1 MPAGTHTLI
10 AKYSGDGRYGPS
22 QSDAIPH
29 DVIASATAT
38 TLVSDPNPSA
48 WGGKVDLRAT
58 VDRGA
63 ATGTVEFFDGATS
76 LGTAPVSDGVVL
88 LSVSHLSVGT
98 HELTADYG
106 GDACFAGSRSA
117 AMSQVVNLA
126 ATTATLNV
134 EPAATGWG
142 QAVGLS
148 AAVDPAAATGTVQF
162 WDGLN
167 PIGPPQ
173 PVMDGVATLSWM
185 DLSVGSHAL
194 VAKYSGDDYYE
205 PSQSQAV
212 PHDVASG
219 SSIVSLDAQP
229 AQTQCGE
236 TVRLSAVV
244 DPAAA
249 SGTVQFC
256 DGLDPIGP
264 PQAVSDGVATLSWTD
279 LPAGTHTLIAK
290 YSGDGRYGPSQS
302 DAIPHDVI
310 ASATATTLVSSPRRW
325 GSGARA
331 AR

>member
-1 MPAGTHTLI
+1 
-10 AKYSGDGRYGPS
+10 
-22 QSDAIPH
+22 
-29 DVIASATAT
+29 
-38 TLVSDPNPSA
+38 
-48 WGGKVDLRAT
+48 
-58 VDRGA
+58 
-63 ATGTVEFFDGATS
+63 
-76 LGTAPVSDGVVL
+76 
-88 LSVSHLSVGT
+88 
-98 HELTADYG
+98 
-106 GDACFAGSRSA
+106 
-117 AMSQVVNLA
+117 
-126 ATTATLNV
+126 
-134 EPAATGWG
+134 
-142 QAVGLS
+142 
-148 AAVDPAAATGTVQF
+148 

-290 YSGDGRYGPSQS
+290 YSGDGSYGPSQS
-302 DAIPHDVI
+302 DAVSHEVNPIP
-310 ASATATTLVSSPRRW
+310 TATTLGSNANPARFGTEVILTAQVGLGGASGTMRFFDQTGLIGSAPADPQSGVAALSVSDLAVGHHSLVARYDGDGCHAASSSPAYEQDVVPDNPPSVTVIAPNGGESLTVGQTVTLSWDARDDGPLPAVTLCVSRDD
-325 GSGARA
+325 GATYEVIAADVPNSGTYAWTVTPPGTYRDA
-331 AR
+331 SPLYSALLQV